1 MSVQVEKVTQNTK
14 APSSDFSAKRI
25 NNVDI
30 AENLPDADIDVGVD
44 AVKSGGAA
52 DPGQPATPDRDL
64 PGFSR
69 LHRWLFNHLCLFL
82 RTSPSRDEWN
92 KENLDYAQLN
102 KEIHIRSEGKNARI
116 LNFPLFGKGD

>member
-1 MSVQVEKVTQNTK
+1 LSVQVEKVTQNTK

-52 DPGQPATPDRDL
+52 DPGQPAGTPDRNL
-64 PGFSR
+64 PSFSR
-69 LHRWLFNHLCLFL
+69 LHRRLFNHLRLFL
-82 RTSPSRDEWN
+82 RTGPSRDEWK
-92 KENLDYAQLN
+92 KENWYYAQLN
-102 KEIHIRSEGKNARI
+102 KEIHIQDRNAKM
-116 LNFPLFGKGD
+116 PAY